1 MGLERF
7 QGESAPN
14 AEMKCLCTIV
24 VDVSGTMK
32 PCIDELNDA
41 LKSFFRDIEE
51 GNGIPECTKDQLEVC
66 IIAFDQDVMFKRNP
80 CLLERGEMPP
90 RLVTR
95 GSTTES
101 VAALEAAIQMTEDRK
116 EFYKETGQPYYRPWI
131 IFMTDGEPNPFSES
145 KIATL
150 EAKIKSD
157 VAKDKKKYYI
167 LGLGVGTQISERTIK
182 RLTAGNAMQLKGTN
196 FGGCFQWLSNSMSII
211 VSSKPGQKVDISE
224 GQSEWMK
231 PFDSFEI

>member
-7 QGESAPN
+7 HGESAPN

-24 VDVSGTMK
+24 VDVSGTME
-32 PCIDELNDA
+32 PCIGELNEA
-41 LKSFFRDIEE
+41 LRNFFKDIEY
-51 GNGIPECTKDQLEVC
+51 GNGVPESTKEQLEVC

-80 CLLERGEMPP
+80 SLLDQGEMPP

-101 VAALEAAIQMTEDRK
+101 VAALEAAIQMTNDRK

-131 IFMTDGEPNPFSES
+131 VFMTDGEPNPYDET
-145 KIATL
+145 KISAI
-150 EAKIKSD
+150 EARIKED
-157 VAKDKKKYYI
+157 VKNRSYYI
-167 LGLGVGTQISERTIK
+167 QGLGVGSQISEKTIK
-182 RLTAGNAMQLKGTN
+182 RLSAGNAQQLKGTN
-196 FGGCFQWLSNSMSII
+196 FGAFFKWLHNSMSII
-211 VSSKPGQKVDISE
+211 VSSKPGQKVDISG

>member
-7 QGESAPN
+7 HGESAPN

-24 VDVSGTMK
+24 VDVSGTME
-32 PCIDELNDA
+32 PCIGELNEA
-41 LKSFFRDIEE
+41 LRNFFKDIEY
-51 GNGIPECTKDQLEVC
+51 GNGVPESTKEQLEVC

-80 CLLERGEMPP
+80 SLLDQGEMPP

-101 VAALEAAIQMTEDRK
+101 VAALEAAIQMTNDRK

-131 IFMTDGEPNPFSES
+131 VFMTDGEPNPYDEAQ
-145 KIATL
+145 IADL
-150 EAKIKSD
+150 EARIKQD
-157 VAKDKKKYYI
+157 AKNRSYYI
-167 LGLGVGTQISERTIK
+167 QGLGVGSQISERTIK
-182 RLTAGNAMQLKGTN
+182 RLTAGNAQQLKGTN
-196 FGGCFQWLSNSMSII
+196 FGAFFKWLSNSMSII
-211 VSSKPGQKVDISE
+211 VSSKPRQKVDISG

>member
-7 QGESAPN
+7 HGESAPN

-24 VDVSGTMK
+24 VDVSGTME
-32 PCIDELNDA
+32 PCIGELNEA
-41 LKSFFRDIEE
+41 LRNFFKDIEN
-51 GNGIPECTKDQLEVC
+51 GNGVPEGTKEQLEVC

-80 CLLERGEMPP
+80 CLLDQGEIPP

-101 VAALEAAIQMTEDRK
+101 VAALEAAIQMTKDRK

-131 IFMTDGEPNPFSES
+131 VFMTDGEPNPYDET
-145 KIATL
+145 KISAI
-150 EAKIKSD
+150 EARIKED
-157 VAKDKKKYYI
+157 VKNRSYYI
-167 LGLGVGTQISERTIK
+167 QGLGVGSQISEKTIK
-182 RLTAGNAMQLKGTN
+182 RLSAGNAQQLKGTN
-196 FGGCFQWLSNSMSII
+196 FGAFCKWLSKSMSII
-211 VSSKPGQKVDISE
+211 VSSKPGQKVDISG